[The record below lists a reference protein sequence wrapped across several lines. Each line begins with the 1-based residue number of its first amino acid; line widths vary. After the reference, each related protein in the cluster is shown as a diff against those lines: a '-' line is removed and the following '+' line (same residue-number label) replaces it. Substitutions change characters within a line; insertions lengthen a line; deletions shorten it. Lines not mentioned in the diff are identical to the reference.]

1 MKLAIVVQRYGAD
14 INGGAELHARY
25 VAEHLAPH
33 AKVAVLTTCA
43 RDYVTWRDEYPA
55 GVEHVNAIPVH
66 RFPVSRQRDVKVFAK
81 RSDQVFHNPHSLLD
95 EERWL
100 DAEG

>member
-33 AKVAVLTTCA
+33 AQVTVLTTCA
-43 RDYVTWRDEYPA
+43 RDYLTWHDEYPA
-55 GVEHVNAIPVH
+55 GVEVINAPQGYT
-66 RFPVSRQRDVKVFAK
+66 PKY
-81 RSDQVFHNPHSLLD
+81 RSDGGVLAQ
-95 EERWL
+95 
-100 DAEG
+100 